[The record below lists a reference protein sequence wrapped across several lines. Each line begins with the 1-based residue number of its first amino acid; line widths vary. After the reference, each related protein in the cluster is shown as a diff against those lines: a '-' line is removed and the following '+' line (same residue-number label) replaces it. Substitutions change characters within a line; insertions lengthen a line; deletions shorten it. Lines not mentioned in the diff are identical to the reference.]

1 MFEQIKI
8 ILINT
13 THPGNVGAVA
23 RAAKNM
29 GFKQLCLVSPKQ
41 FPSKEALD
49 RASGAQDVLS
59 QAVVTNTLE
68 EALKECQWVMG
79 FSARARKVSWPL
91 LTARAA
97 AYETVKRLKQMP
109 TLNVALV
116 FGQEQSGLH
125 NEELAKCHSQVI
137 IPANPFYSSLNL
149 AQAVQIMAYELR
161 VAILETE
168 PEPLQTLKE
177 DLEETLATTEEM
189 EHFYNR
195 LEEILVKVRFLDPQY
210 PGYLMLYLRRLYGK
224 GQVTRVELNILQG
237 MLTAIQKSV

>member
-49 RASGAQDVLS
+49 RAGGAQDVLS
-59 QAVVTNTLE
+59 QAVVTYTLE

-79 FSARARKVSWPL
+79 FSARTRKVSWPL

-97 AYETVKRLKQMP
+97 ACETVKRLKQMP

-161 VAILETE
+161 VAILVT
-168 PEPLQTLKE
+168 EPLQTLKE
-177 DLEETLATTEEM
+177 VEETLATTEEM
-189 EHFYNR
+189 ECFYNR
-195 LEEILVKVRFLDPQY
+195 LEGVLVKVRFLDPQY
-210 PGYLMLYLRRLYGK
+210 H
-224 GQVTRVELNILQG
+224 QN
-237 MLTAIQKSV
+237 